1 MTDTINGHLTKDVST
16 FYTNAEGILTLPE
29 KLPLGKYRIVEV
41 SGPDGFYNEWADT
54 AGYENGILAD
64 DADGS
69 YYVDFEITTDRI
81 YASHGR

>member
-41 SGPDGFYNEWADT
+41 SGPDGFYNEW
-54 AGYENGILAD
+54 E
-64 DADGS
+64 
-69 YYVDFEITTDRI
+69 
-81 YASHGR
+81 

>member
-41 SGPDGFYNEWADT
+41 ELARTVSATARTSGRKSFFP
-54 AGYENGILAD
+54 
-64 DADGS
+64 
-69 YYVDFEITTDRI
+69 RI
-81 YASHGR
+81 SASA